1 MEINELAKALVAAQG
16 EFSAVPKGSD
26 NPFFKSKYADLPDV
40 VKHAGP
46 VLSKHGLAVSQ
57 FIELVET
64 ADGSSYDA
72 LRTYLIHESGQF
84 ITHVMRLHLPK
95 SDPQGQGSAVTYA
108 RRYSYMAVLGLVSDV
123 DDDGNAAS
131 PRQAPAAQRPSAP
144 KASAPA
150 TGDVSLIIQAAEL
163 APDNEFLNSLAE
175 QYNARGSLSEKQL
188 LAGLRQAKTVIQENK
203 ELASNAV
210 KQLSKTFGSVEPVY
224 AEGEEPF

>member
-1 MEINELAKALVAAQG
+1 
-16 EFSAVPKGSD
+16 
-26 NPFFKSKYADLPDV
+26 
-40 VKHAGP
+40 

-57 FIELVET
+57 FIEVGS
-64 ADGSSYDA
+64 ADDGSVFDA

-131 PRQAPAAQRPSAP
+131 PRQAPAVSRPSAP
-144 KASAPA
+144 RPKVEA
-150 TGDVSLIIQAAEL
+150 TGDVSTIIQAAEL

-175 QYNARGSLSEKQL
+175 QYTARGSLSEKQL
-188 LAGLRQAKTVIQENK
+188 SAGLRQAKAVIQENK
-203 ELASNAV
+203 ELAGNAV
-210 KQLSKTFGSVEPVY
+210 KQLAKTFGSVEPVY

>member
-131 PRQAPAAQRPSAP
+131 PRQAVAVTRVVPRP
-144 KASAPA
+144 KVEA